1 MRLVTAKSALATYA
15 LRPAEATSTVELV
28 AAPWLGLI
36 CLWPLSYA
44 PGILRRMPLTFE
56 VDGDRGILRSHGTGV
71 LSMADLLEYF
81 AETRAHPA
89 YDPSMHRVMDLRE
102 VTQLPSSDDIRSLA
116 TFART
121 KAPVETARMAIIASS
136 DLAFGVSMMFKAF
149 VGYGERLIVVR
160 DEAEAMAWLMDGRV
174 D

>member
-1 MRLVTAKSALATYA
+1 
-15 LRPAEATSTVELV
+15 
-28 AAPWLGLI
+28 
-36 CLWPLSYA
+36 
-44 PGILRRMPLTFE
+44 
-56 VDGDRGILRSHGTGV
+56 
-71 LSMADLLEYF
+71 MADLLQYF
-81 AETRAHPA
+81 ADTRVDPD
-89 YDPSMHRVMDLRE
+89 YEPSMDRLMDLRE
-102 VTQLPSSDDIRSLA
+102 VTQLPSSEDIRSLA

-160 DEAEAMAWLMDGRV
+160 DEAEATQWLSMGRMP